1 VPFLLDPTFI
11 PSTLV
16 QSATPAPSLV
26 ASTLPHPGL
35 LPSQLSK
42 VTYSPILSPQPDF
55 TSSTLEPPG
64 SISLP
69 SLPTTNLGLIPTDP
83 APTDV
88 TSVTV
93 TSQGNATGTPPMQST
108 DQGLRPI
115 PPAATQIGDPNGH
128 HEITEPNFS
137 ATRPCRGCSPVIE
150 ISATGWLD
158 TPAGEQHG
166 STLGPAP
173 VEATTEA
180 EPPRATI
187 PAGSSNIVIDQDPSG
202 ENFVIGGSTTLTP
215 GQTVTVDDTPIVVQT
230 SEGRTEVV
238 VGTTVIPLTV
248 GPYQSQIT
256 DAPISLAPSAL
267 PPLLTIGDQAITPNA
282 QSQYVVS
289 GQTLAPGGA
298 PLTISGT
305 TLSLA
310 PSATALIVDGKTSTL
325 TPILGAIYTTVA
337 PAALTF
343 NNHVYTTNR
352 AGYIVMGPGTTLVP
366 GGSPVTVDGTTLSL
380 VHSGTAVVVQGT
392 TKTLQPVTTVV
403 TLTRGPGAVGTGSGV
418 DGQGWGG
425 ITGHSTGDG
434 YMHPTGRP
442 ITAGAVRSYQVSKDW
457 IGGLIVLIWWAI
469 GSLAILL

>member
-1 VPFLLDPTFI
+1 
-11 PSTLV
+11 
-16 QSATPAPSLV
+16 
-26 ASTLPHPGL
+26 
-35 LPSQLSK
+35 
-42 VTYSPILSPQPDF
+42 
-55 TSSTLEPPG
+55 
-64 SISLP
+64 
-69 SLPTTNLGLIPTDP
+69 
-83 APTDV
+83 
-88 TSVTV
+88 
-93 TSQGNATGTPPMQST
+93 MQST

-166 STLGPAP
+166 STPGPAP
-173 VEATTEA
+173 AEATTEA
-180 EPPRATI
+180 EPPRVTI

-202 ENFVIGGSTTLTP
+202 ANFVIGGSTTLTP
-215 GQTVTVDDTPIVVQT
+215 GQTVTADDIPIVVQT
-230 SEGRTEVV
+230 SEGRTAVV
-238 VGTTVIPLTV
+238 VGTTVVLLTANS
-248 GPYQSQIT
+248 YQPQIT

-267 PPLLTIGDQAITPNA
+267 PPILTIGTETITPNA
-282 QSQYVVS
+282 QTQYVVA

-305 TLSLA
+305 TFSLA
-310 PSATALIVDGKTSTL
+310 PSATALVVDGQTSTI
-325 TPILGAIYTTVA
+325 TPMLGTVYTTIV

-403 TLTRGPGAVGTGSGV
+403 ISTRGPGTGSGD
-418 DGQGWGG
+418 DGQGRGG
-425 ITGHSTGDG
+425 ITGPCTRDG
-434 YMHPTGRP
+434 YVYPTGRP
-442 ITAGAVRSYQVSKDW
+442 ITAGAVRSYDLGWSDCL
-457 IGGLIVLIWWAI
+457 GGLVLLIWWNI
-469 GSLAILL
+469 GYLAIRL